1 MRFQQKNATTFQFMM
16 NAKLGQ
22 KLNKGFDPAMRTGTE
37 PHEFQVLRLPLTLDW
52 TRISL
57 LKQF

>member
-1 MRFQQKNATTFQFMM
+1 MM

-22 KLNKGFDPAMRTGTE
+22 KIKIGFDPAMRTGTE

-57 LKQF
+57 LKQL